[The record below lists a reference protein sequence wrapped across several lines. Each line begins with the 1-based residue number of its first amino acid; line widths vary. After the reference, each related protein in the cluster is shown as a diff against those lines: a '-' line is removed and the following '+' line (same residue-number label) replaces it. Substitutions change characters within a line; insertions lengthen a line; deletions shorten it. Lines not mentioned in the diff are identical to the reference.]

1 MNDWLLRCCELVDK
15 YHPQVFWF
23 DWYIGQP
30 ELEPYRKTF
39 AAYYYNHAKAWG
51 KEVVINYKDQ
61 AYPDC
66 VAVYDIERGSSKAT
80 KKFPWQTDTSIGKKS
95 WGYIDGEENK
105 TPNELIDMLID
116 IVSKNGNMLLNIGP
130 KSDGTITKEQT
141 DVLLSIGTWL
151 DINGEGIYSTR
162 PWEVA
167 EEGPTHASEG
177 SFAESKPVIIQ
188 RKTFASHQRTV
199 LCMLFFWM
207 FPVERVSIAALSTT
221 AGHGVVERVELLGS
235 TETITWSQ
243 KKNALEIGSSKALSF
258 FRCSVLSKSF

>member
-1 MNDWLLRCCELVDK
+1 
-15 YHPQVFWF
+15 
-23 DWYIGQP
+23 
-30 ELEPYRKTF
+30 
-39 AAYYYNHAKAWG
+39 
-51 KEVVINYKDQ
+51 
-61 AYPDC
+61 
-66 VAVYDIERGSSKAT
+66 VYDIERGSRKAT

-141 DVLLSIGTWL
+141 DVLLAIGKWL

-177 SFAESKPVIIQ
+177 SFAESKPITYTAKDIRFTENKGVVYAFLLDI
-188 RKTFASHQRTV
+188 
-199 LCMLFFWM
+199 
-207 FPVERVSIAALSTT
+207 PVEKISIMSLSKT
-221 AGHGVVERVELLGS
+221 AKHGSVENVELLGS
-235 TETITWSQ
+235 TETIKWSQ
-243 KKNALEIGSSKALSF
+243 KKNALEIGSSKNYPSSDAVCYRITF
-258 FRCSVLSKSF
+258 KKSSD